1 VAVVTLAGRLAPRG
15 GSIVLPGPKAP
26 IVQRLP
32 PAAAPLYQAGGLGD
46 QSAWLYGGALD
57 VIAAENAVID
67 RMASE

>member
-1 VAVVTLAGRLAPRG
+1 VALVSLASRLSPRG

-32 PAAAPLYQAGGLGD
+32 PPAAPLYQAGGLGD

-57 VIAAENAVID
+57 VIAATHAEID
-67 RMASE
+67 RMAGE